1 MLWKRNVFQR
11 TSDGELHANRRARSV
26 TRRAGRKQLDSVLG
40 NILSSFCFHGT
51 LLIFCEL
58 SPKRRGR
65 LGKMHFYVIY
75 PLTRGVNKGEKTMAG
90 LTLKHIYKVYPGKV
104 NKLKKKKEGEAE
116 QRSGTSLQSRISTWK
131 SRTGNL
137 SSSSDLR
144 VAVSL
149 RRFV

>member
-1 MLWKRNVFQR
+1 MENCTQTGGRGASRGVQEENSLIRYLE
-11 TSDGELHANRRARSV
+11 TS
-26 TRRAGRKQLDSVLG
+26 
-40 NILSSFCFHGT
+40 LSSFCFHGT

-104 NKLKKKKEGEAE
+104 NNSRRRRKAKRNREA
-116 QRSGTSLQSRISTWK
+116 GTSLQSRISIWK
-131 SRTGNL
+131 FRTGNL